1 MGNAAVAGDELENE
15 ESVGGGQLRH
25 GGDGDADEMRNDEY
39 RCRLGW
45 AGHGVDDDGQTA
57 VLGQFHNTCHSCTGP
72 SSLSLFLG

>member
-1 MGNAAVAGDELENE
+1 VGNAAVAGDELENE

-45 AGHGVDDDGQTA
+45 AGHGGDDD
-57 VLGQFHNTCHSCTGP
+57 
-72 SSLSLFLG
+72 